1 MFFIPIW
8 VTNVLFL
15 AAAVLAGVQHSQMNR
30 ENPVL
35 NIQFGVMSF
44 AIVMMVLVTLYNYEN
59 PWVALA
65 FFLMAIGSL
74 LLTIRQQRMMPPR
87 KRFE

>member
-8 VTNVLFL
+8 ITNVLFL
-15 AAAVLAGVQHSQMNR
+15 VTTVLAGFQHSQMNR
-30 ENPVL
+30 ENPIL

-44 AIVMMVLVTLYNYEN
+44 SIVLMILVTLYNYEN
-59 PWVALA
+59 PWLALG
-65 FFLMAIGSL
+65 FFLTAIGSL
-74 LLTIRQQRMMPPR
+74 AITIRQNRMLPPR